1 MTGSASPVVV
11 PGSRER
17 VRHYYHVYAD
27 GYWKHILDDHLKAL
41 KDSGV
46 TWDLVFGVIG
56 TPDNVDE
63 VLKVLPAR
71 ARLVAYLG
79 EGFEQHTLNL
89 IYDDVQA
96 GYDGPVL
103 YAHTK
108 GAAHPSSVSAAWRE
122 CMTKHCVLGA
132 ARALELLDQGA
143 STVGAH
149 WLTKKDDARRVEIPF
164 YGGNFWWASTEH
176 LRRLDRP
183 SDAHRHMA
191 EAWLGSVVPDRPINL
206 VPGWPGSG
214 CMTH

>member
-1 MTGSASPVVV
+1 MGGSASSVV

-41 KDSGV
+41 KDSGI
-46 TWDLVFGVIG
+46 TWDLVVGVVGSEENVQEVALQLPEQTRIVG
-56 TPDNVDE
+56 WPD
-63 VLKVLPAR
+63 
-71 ARLVAYLG
+71 
-79 EGFEQHTLNL
+79 GFEQHTLNL

-108 GAAHPSSVSAAWRE
+108 GAAHPTSVSAPWRE
-122 CMTKHCVLGA
+122 CMTKRCVLGA
-132 ARALELLDQGA
+132 ARALELLDRGA

-149 WLTKKDDARRVEIPF
+149 WLTKEDDAERVEIPF
-164 YGGNFWWASTEH
+164 YGGNFWWSSIEH

-191 EAWLGSVVPDRPINL
+191 EAWLGSVVPERPINL

-214 CMTH
+214 CTTH